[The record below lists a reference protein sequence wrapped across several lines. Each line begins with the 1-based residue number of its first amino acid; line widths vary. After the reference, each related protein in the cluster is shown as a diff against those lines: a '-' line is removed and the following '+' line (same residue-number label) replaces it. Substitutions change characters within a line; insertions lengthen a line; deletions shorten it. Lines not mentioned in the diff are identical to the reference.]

1 MFSFI
6 FKMSSWKK
14 LLLGIILGLA
24 TGAVLGEK
32 AAPLS
37 YLGVIFMNAIKMV
50 IVPMVFFTIIYGATN
65 IEGAGSIGK
74 ISIKAGIAFIIT
86 AMFAACLGLTVG
98 YFMQPGIACDKYSI
112 VHAMNALN
120 ASGGGADNLE
130 AAKSPMEIFMNLI
143 PTNIFAAFKDGHI
156 LQIIVFA
163 FFTGVVLNIQRESCA
178 GLIKTLHDIAYV
190 FFKMIEIIMKLAPI
204 GVFGYLAALIGL
216 EGFGILGTL
225 TKLIVCVGIA
235 CLLQYLIFGGMI
247 LVWGRMSP
255 IPFYKKVWEAQL
267 IAFSTSSSK
276 ATLVPLMNIM
286 ENQMGVSKQS
296 SRFVLPLSAALN
308 MDGGA
313 IYHSICALFF
323 AQLLGVQLGIAEYV
337 TLILMSTIASIG
349 GAGIPGGVLLFL
361 GMVLQ
366 SVGLP
371 MEGVLIIATVDRV
384 LDMMTTVINVTGD
397 ACITLLIDKSQKS
410 LNVEKYLGD
419 EVKTQKR

>member
-1 MFSFI
+1 MFCFI
-6 FKMSSWKK
+6 SKMSSWKK
-14 LLLGIILGLA
+14 LLLGIILGIA

-32 AAPLS
+32 AAPFS

-50 IVPMVFFTIIYGATN
+50 IVPMVFFTIVYGATN
-65 IEGAGSIGK
+65 IEGAANIGK

-86 AMFAACLGLTVG
+86 AMFAACLGLAVG
-98 YFMQPGIACDKYSI
+98 YLMQPGIACDKNSI
-112 VHAMNALN
+112 LHAMNVLN
-120 ASGGGADNLE
+120 DGSPNFANLE
-130 AAKSPMEIFMNLI
+130 AAKNPVDILLNLI

-163 FFTGVVLNIQRESCA
+163 FFTGIVLNLQRQSCA
-178 GLIKTLHDIAYV
+178 GLIKILHDIAHV
-190 FFKMIEIIMKLAPI
+190 FFKMIEIIMKFAPI

-225 TKLIVCVGIA
+225 TKLIIAVLIA
-235 CLLQYLIFGGMI
+235 CLLQYIIFGGMI
-247 LVWGRMSP
+247 LVWGKMSP
-255 IPFYKKVWEAQL
+255 WPFYKKVWEAQL

-286 ENQMGVSKQS
+286 ENKMGVSKQS

-323 AQLLGVQLGIAEYV
+323 AQLLGVQLGAAEYM

-366 SVGLP
+366 SIGLP
-371 MEGVLIIATVDRV
+371 MEGVLIVATVDRI

-410 LNVEKYLGD
+410 LNVEHYLAKGID
-419 EVKTQKR
+419 DFR